1 MSEDATYR
9 LNHKHTQLNSPLAD
23 MYASSYLLTELDKL
37 LRDARYCLSHFNL
50 PLPDVVTHI
59 SKENR
64 LLLDELSYN
73 LVDMTATSNDNIT
86 RLNKNQRHVYDA
98 IYNSIMNDEGKTFFV
113 YGHGGTG
120 KTFL

>member
-1 MSEDATYR
+1 
-9 LNHKHTQLNSPLAD
+9 L
-23 MYASSYLLTELDKL
+23 YASSYLLTEFDKL

-59 SKENR
+59 SEENR
-64 LLLDELSYN
+64 LLLDEPSYN

-98 IYNSIMNDEGKTFFV
+98 IYNSVMNDEGKTFFV